1 MGFRAVREG
10 IWMIA
15 SNACSGLIPLL
26 PGFWVGSAGSGFCYM
41 GNLGEEN
48 HCRRIGACGVG

>member
-1 MGFRAVREG
+1 
-10 IWMIA
+10 MIA

-26 PGFWVGSAGSGFCYM
+26 PGFWVGFAGSGFCYT
-41 GNLGEEN
+41 GNLGEET